1 MESGVGLPYAPENW
15 PKPGDIWSWKVGPR
29 VGGRGTFKDRYLY
42 PPKHL
47 PGLDTEMTRR
57 GNAFRSRLSLER
69 YIRRAF
75 PKADVRKFFASFTW
89 TIPSTDGQVHS
100 TLHLYTYVIC
110 YTQKS
115 EYIQFPTGLFPLPFF
130 MDVFWTSRTPVI
142 SYCLYFVSTI
152 FELYESLFN
161 ILNEKLFSW
170 HCDILFCLIG
180 MSQKQCLV
188 PVYSS
193 DEDPMHENGFDN
205 VVCKAGNDKC
215 RSLMPPSDTKPLP
228 AMPCNICCSEPSF
241 CSDCCC
247 ILCCKSISLEH
258 EGYSYV
264 KCEAVVSEGYICG
277 HVAHINCAL
286 RAYVAGTIGGS
297 IGLDAEYYCRRC
309 DARKDLVPH
318 VSRFLEICQTVE
330 YQGDVEK
337 ILNLGICILR
347 GSRRDNA
354 KELLNCIESTVIK
367 LKCGTSLENL
377 WNDDAPTIW
386 SDFSDIGESKGNDT
400 LQSLQDVTPIEP
412 MPFNHE
418 AEMHKLEEEIRDVL
432 KGLRGAQ
439 ESEYQIAEARLYAQK
454 ECLDDLYRQLEKEK
468 SELSRCGSG
477 TDADSLMT
485 NVVKR
490 LDQIRREVTKLK
502 EMEEV
507 AKGFGRTPRGILEE
521 YFHLNIEE

>member
-89 TIPSTDGQVHS
+89 TIPSTD
-100 TLHLYTYVIC
+100 
-110 YTQKS
+110 
-115 EYIQFPTGLFPLPFF
+115 
-130 MDVFWTSRTPVI
+130 
-142 SYCLYFVSTI
+142 
-152 FELYESLFN
+152 
-161 ILNEKLFSW
+161 
-170 HCDILFCLIG
+170 G